1 MKTSQTYRI
10 FSGMK
15 TRCSNPKNRLWKWY
29 GGRGIEVHY
38 ANLAAFISDVGERP
52 PGMTIERIDVNGHY
66 EPGNCRWAT
75 RQEQANNTRAN
86 VFLTIHGKRKTL
98 SQWAATTGI
107 GEGTLRWRLKHGT
120 PEAAIIPG
128 RRTENRARGERI
140 NTAKL
145 TADKV
150 LAIRSAFAA
159 GAKNIDLAR
168 SYGITLQGMRAVTS
182 GKTWRDT
189 LCAGD

>member
-1 MKTSQTYRI
+1 
-10 FSGMK
+10 MK
-15 TRCSNPKNRLWKWY
+15 TRCQNPKNRLWKWY
-29 GGRGIEVHY
+29 GGRGIEVRY
-38 ANLAAFISDVGERP
+38 ASLDAFIADVGERP
-52 PGMTIERIDVNGHY
+52 PGLTIERIDANGHY

-86 VFLTIHGKRKTL
+86 VLLTIRGETKTVA
-98 SQWAATTGI
+98 QWAKESGI
-107 GEGTLRWRLKHGT
+107 GDGTLRWRLKNGIT
-120 PEAAIIPG
+120 PEAAIIPD
-128 RRTENRARGERI
+128 RRTENRASGERI

-145 TADKV
+145 TACKV

-168 SYGITLQGMRAVTS
+168 AYGMSLQGMRAVTS

-189 LCAGD
+189 LCAGL